1 MTTSQAD
8 EERRVADEEPDV
20 AVVGAGAVGVTAAYD
35 LARRGASVTVFD
47 RGPVAAGATGRAA
60 GICYDA
66 FAEDVDARIAARAM
80 ERFRSLDGTGPFAF
94 RERPYVFLA
103 RTGDERRATAIER
116 SVERMRVNGRDVD
129 LLDPEEVGSRFPVQS
144 ADVAV
149 AAVAHDAAVTDP
161 AAYAEAMATLAREA
175 GVAVHT
181 ETPVGVRTD
190 PPGIARVGANEN
202 GDGGE
207 NGGAERFDA
216 VVVAAGAHTK
226 RLLDGAGLSIS
237 LKPYRV
243 QAFVGGAAY
252 DGPTVYDAT
261 AGVYLRSHPD
271 GLLAGDGTEPVAADP
286 DDWDRSADDWFR
298 AEAGTAVRERTGLDP
313 DIREAW
319 AGLCTAT
326 PDGNP
331 LLGELVP
338 GVFVAAGWHGHGF
351 MRAPATGE
359 AIADQVLGGDGVGPF
374 DPSRFDGDEQFEVV
388 EGMVLDDR
396 GRSDRR

>member
-1 MTTSQAD
+1 MTAGQAD
-8 EERRVADEEPDV
+8 EGREVSLEDPDV
-20 AVVGAGAVGVTAAYD
+20 AVVGAGAVGMTAAHD

-47 RGPVAAGATGRAA
+47 RGSVAAGATGRAA

-66 FAEDVDARIAARAM
+66 FAEDVDARIAARAI
-80 ERFRSLDGTGPFAF
+80 ERFRSLDGTGRFAF

-103 RTGDERRATAIER
+103 RTGDERRSTAIER
-116 SVERMRVNGRDVD
+116 SVERMRVNDRDVE
-129 LLDPEEVGSRFPVQS
+129 LLNPEALGSRFPVRA

-161 AAYAEAMATLAREA
+161 AAYAEAMATLARES
-175 GVAVHT
+175 GVAVRT
-181 ETPVGVRTD
+181 DTPVGVRTD
-190 PPGIARVGANEN
+190 PPGIVRVGTDED
-202 GDGGE
+202 GDEGE
-207 NGGAERFDA
+207 DDDAERFDA

-226 RLLDGAGLSIS
+226 RLLDGAGLSIP

-243 QAFVGGAAY
+243 QAFVGEAAY

-271 GLLAGDGTEPVAADP
+271 GLLAGDGTEPVEADP
-286 DDWDRSADDWFR
+286 DDWDRGADDWFR
-298 AEAGTAVRERTGLDP
+298 DEAGAAVRERTGLEP
-313 DIREAW
+313 AIREAW

-359 AIADQVLGGDGVGPF
+359 LVADQVLGDDGVDPF
-374 DPSRFDGDEQFEVV
+374 DPGRFDGDEQFEVA
-388 EGMVLDDR
+388 EGMVLDDSE
-396 GRSDRR
+396 GSDRR